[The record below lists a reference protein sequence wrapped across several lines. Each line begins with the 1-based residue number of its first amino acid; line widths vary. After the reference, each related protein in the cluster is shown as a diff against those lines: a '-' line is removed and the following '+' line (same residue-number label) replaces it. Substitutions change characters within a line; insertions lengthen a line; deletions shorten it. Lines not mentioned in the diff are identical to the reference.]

1 MPTKCENHNE
11 NSKKNIEELKAWR
24 EKYRHL
30 WDEDHPDYDPSFLQA
45 WEKYLE
51 LTTAAGQ
58 KLKDFDEKKYDVKS
72 YKKRLSDLYQDQRE
86 TLRDLRQDKLAG
98 PKGQAILGMI
108 KD

>member
-45 WEKYLE
+45 W
-51 LTTAAGQ
+51 
-58 KLKDFDEKKYDVKS
+58 
-72 YKKRLSDLYQDQRE
+72 
-86 TLRDLRQDKLAG
+86 
-98 PKGQAILGMI
+98 
-108 KD
+108 